1 MAETKPEDRE
11 DFFAQ
16 EHEGVVAFK
25 DGLGFFIQPE
35 DDERALVGFLDVD
48 PNKLPEG
55 FEVGQKVKFKLDRES
70 QGANAS
76 KWEKVEDKQE

>member
-1 MAETKPEDRE
+1 MTEMKPEDRE
-11 DFFAQ
+11 AFFAR
-16 EHEGVVAFK
+16 EHEGVVTFK

-35 DDERALVGFLDVD
+35 DDDRAIVGFLDVD

-70 QGANAS
+70 RGTSAS
-76 KWEKVEDKQE
+76 KWEKVEEAK